1 MQLEPKCHKTGML
14 FCVDNDLLTT
24 IYNTGDVIFSCPCV
38 CFADQVLCV
47 VAHALELAR
56 FTFACAVR
64 LCLTLDERILLNYP
78 RYARASGGETAV
90 EDAVRPG
97 LLFWELARMRLREQM
112 RQKGQSSLQKAL
124 SDLLRMKRAEDAV
137 GDEGFG
143 EDGKVRPAPAPNKQK
158 AERAP
163 RLGLAPDS
171 CQNRV

>member
-1 MQLEPKCHKTGML
+1 MQLEPKCHETGFL

-38 CFADQVLCV
+38 GFANQVLCV

-97 LLFWELARMRLREQM
+97 LLFWELARMRLREHM
-112 RQKGQSSLQKAL
+112 RQKGQPGLMYAL
-124 SDLLRMKRAEDAV
+124 ADLLRMKLTEEAEGA
-137 GDEGFG
+137 EGFG
-143 EDGKVRPAPAPNKQK
+143 EDGVRPAPAPTKN
-158 AERAP
+158 RA
-163 RLGLAPDS
+163 RA
-171 CQNRV
+171 